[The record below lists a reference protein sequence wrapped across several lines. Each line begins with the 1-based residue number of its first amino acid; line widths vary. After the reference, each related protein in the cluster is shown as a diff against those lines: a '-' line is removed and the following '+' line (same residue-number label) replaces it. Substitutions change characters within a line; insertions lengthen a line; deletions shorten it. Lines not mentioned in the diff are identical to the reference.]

1 MLPVPLVTLP
11 DGAAVPALGLGTWR
25 MGDER
30 RSAAREVAALALGL
44 DLGMTLIDT
53 AEMYGDGGAEEVVAR
68 AIAGR
73 RHEVFVVSKVYPH
86 NAGRKSAVAAC
97 EASLRRLRIDRLDL
111 YLLHW
116 RGRVP
121 LRETVAAFE
130 QLRHDGKIAR
140 WGVSN
145 LDTDAMRELWA
156 LPGGREC
163 ATNQVLY
170 HLGERGIEW
179 DLLPWMRERRMPVM
193 AYCPLGEGRL
203 LSDRKLVAIARLL
216 GATSAQVALAWLI
229 RQGDVMAIPQSSD
242 RAHVRDNRT
251 AIDIALDAAARAA
264 LDTAFPPPSG
274 PTSLAIV

>member
-1 MLPVPLVTLP
+1 VTLP
-11 DGAAVPALGLGTWR
+11 DGADVPALGLGTWR
-25 MGDER
+25 IGDDR
-30 RSAAREVAALALGL
+30 RRAAREVAALALGL

-53 AEMYGDGGAEEVVAR
+53 AEMYGDGGAEELVGR

-73 RHEVFVVSKVYPH
+73 RHEAFVVSKVYPQ
-86 NAGRKSAVAAC
+86 NAGRKSAIAAC
-97 EASLRRLRIDRLDL
+97 ERTLGRLRIDRLDL

-116 RGRVP
+116 RGRIP
-121 LRETVAAFE
+121 LAETVAAFD

-145 LDTDAMRELWA
+145 FDLDAMRELWA
-156 LPGGREC
+156 LPGGRAC

-179 DLLPWMRERRMPVM
+179 DLLPWMRKHRIPVM

-203 LSDRKLVAIARLL
+203 LADRKLAAIAARQ
-216 GATSAQVALAWLI
+216 GATPAQVALAWLI

-242 RAHVRDNRT
+242 LAHVRDNR
-251 AIDIALDAAARAA
+251 AANDIALDAAA
-264 LDTAFPPPSG
+264 LDAAFPAPRGPSR
-274 PTSLAIV
+274 LVIV